1 MLPRCIDL
9 FAGPGGLS
17 LGLKS
22 AGFEIIAAVEYDKD
36 AGKTYE
42 HNIGAHTKIK
52 DLTKFKPET
61 LEKELIKS
69 EKWAEGDDLD
79 LIAGGPPCPGFS
91 LIGRS
96 KMYGTAK

>member
-17 LGLKS
+17 LGLKK
-22 AGFEIIAAVEYDKD
+22 AGFDIIAAVEYDKD

-52 DLTKFKPET
+52 DLTKYKP
-61 LEKELIKS
+61 KN
-69 EKWAEGDDLD
+69 
-79 LIAGGPPCPGFS
+79 
-91 LIGRS
+91 S
-96 KMYGTAK
+96 KKNSSNQKYGTMVMTLT